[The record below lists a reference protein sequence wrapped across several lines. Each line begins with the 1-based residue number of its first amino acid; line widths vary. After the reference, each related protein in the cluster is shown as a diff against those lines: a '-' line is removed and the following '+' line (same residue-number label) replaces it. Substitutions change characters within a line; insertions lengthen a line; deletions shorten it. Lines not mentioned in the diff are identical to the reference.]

1 MSIAWY
7 YTDYQRNRLGPV
19 QADDLRQLHEAG
31 QLAAD
36 TLVWREGW
44 AQWKPWHEAIGE
56 VVAGVGRPSLEA
68 ASFATARGDAP
79 AHAGNPYAIA
89 EPRSPYAP
97 PAARLADDAGVVHG
111 GEVVDAG
118 FWKRYAAYAIDGLL
132 IGIVTMVVQFM
143 ILGAAL
149 GSAGLAGGPE
159 AVFSSTAGVMA
170 MAMAY
175 LIPLA
180 LQAVY
185 FAWFHAGSA
194 QATLGK
200 MAVGIKVVDADGGRI
215 SFARGI
221 GRYFATVLS
230 SLVLGIGFLM
240 AGFTERKRALHDMV
254 CNTLVVDRW
263 AYTAHPERQR
273 RELGGVTLAIIVLSL
288 LLCLGYMGVVA
299 SIGAFAAMAGRGG

>member
-1 MSIAWY
+1 MTAWY

-44 AQWKPWHEAIGE
+44 AQWKPWHEAVGE
-56 VVAGVGRPSLEA
+56 VVPGAGRPSLEA
-68 ASFATARGDAP
+68 ASFATARGDVP
-79 AHAGNPYAIA
+79 AQAGNPYAIA

-118 FWKRYAAYAIDGLL
+118 FWKRYAAYVIDGLVVGVAAL
-132 IGIVTMVVQFM
+132 VVQMGLAVAMFGSLAAAGSPGTLFSTTAG
-143 ILGAAL
+143 IAAL
-149 GSAGLAGGPE
+149 GL
-159 AVFSSTAGVMA
+159 M
-170 MAMAY
+170 Y
-175 LIPLA
+175 LLPLA

-200 MAVGIKVVDADGGRI
+200 MAVGIKVVDANGGRI

-221 GRYFATVLS
+221 GRFFATILS
-230 SLVLGIGFLM
+230 SLILGIGFLM
-240 AGFTERKRALHDMV
+240 AAFTDRKRALHDMV
-254 CNTLVVDRW
+254 CDTLVVDRW

-273 RELGGVTLAIIVLSL
+273 HELGGVTLAIIVLSL
-288 LLCLGYMGVVA
+288 LLCAGYVGVIA
-299 SIGAFAAMAGRGG
+299 SIGAFAAMAGKGG